1 MEKMRNIIIVM
12 FIAAGLMTACDRI
25 EGPYIIPSE
34 VEDVT
39 VEFPPLDQNSVFR
52 KLLIEEY
59 TGHYC
64 PNCPDGHDELDRL
77 HTVFG
82 DTLVMV
88 GIHAGALAAPQ
99 SGIPAFSYDFRTDVG
114 NELRTFFNIDGIPVA
129 IINRDP
135 KIVSPARWQS
145 KLDTARRTPMAAI
158 QLINQYGTTQPDV
171 LKVNAKVTMLADY
184 PNALRLSLFLIED
197 NVIKPQL
204 KHTET
209 IMEYT
214 HKHVLRAGLNGTF
227 GDLLSSDGILQKGSA
242 YTYGRSISFAGH
254 DWNPDN
260 CSVVAILHDKA
271 NGKVLQVEQLRVK

>member
-1 MEKMRNIIIVM
+1 MEKMRYIIIAL
-12 FIAAGLMTACDRI
+12 FIVAGLMAACDRI
-25 EGPYIIPSE
+25 EGPYIIPHE

-39 VEFPPLDQNSVFR
+39 VEFPPLDPSSVFR

-77 HTVFG
+77 HTIFG

-99 SGIPAFSYDFRTDVG
+99 ATHPEFSYDFRTDVG

-129 IINRDP
+129 IINRYP
-135 KIVSPARWQS
+135 SIVSPARWQT
-145 KLDTARRTPMAAI
+145 KLTAEDRTPMAAI
-158 QLINQYGTTQPDV
+158 QLINQYDASGM

-184 PNALRLSLFLIED
+184 PNALRLSLFLVED

-204 KHTET
+204 KHSET
-209 IMEYT
+209 ILDYS

-227 GDLLSSDGILQKGSA
+227 GDLLTADGILQKDEA
-242 YTYGRSISFAGH
+242 YTYGHSIAFAGH